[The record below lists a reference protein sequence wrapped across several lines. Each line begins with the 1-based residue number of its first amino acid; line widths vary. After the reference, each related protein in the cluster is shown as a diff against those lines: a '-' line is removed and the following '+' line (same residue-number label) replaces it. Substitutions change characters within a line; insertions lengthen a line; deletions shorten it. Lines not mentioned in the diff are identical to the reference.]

1 MNDSILITF
10 FDLLRLAKRL
20 LGVFKYSASLLF
32 CLALCYFLCQK
43 PQYIASATFKHL
55 TKQSDTSAMPKEVF
69 KELSMAVS
77 TQVPI
82 FSVMHSNRVLKGVV
96 EKLGMQIKVKEEW
109 TLGRAWNRALDSLI
123 NELGRK
129 PSDPDTFV
137 FRQVLFEGEK
147 ALRFFLQ
154 PLDGHSYRI
163 FNAKRE
169 AIAVGTLGTP
179 LLLPE
184 CHFTLLSFPKTVER
198 QKLYLLTV
206 QPWVSAI
213 DGIKR
218 QFEIREHKIEKNVF
232 YLYYKHHD
240 RKLAAEFLNS
250 VMESYQDYFH
260 KENEE
265 ICQVQVAYLEKRQK
279 ELIREFD
286 AALREHVTYLEN
298 TIAESGC
305 VGFSNALS
313 ALVDPQN
320 AFNAKLFDVDLE
332 LKRIES
338 LYAHR
343 MATPPHI
350 ELKTKLDES
359 LLQCDLEEKRFAKHA
374 VSSTHSPDDVLTLES
389 AKALYVQYSEKKDAC
404 EAQFKQHMFLRDQLN
419 DPDFELSSLA
429 TFLTDPVSLSLVQNG
444 STLALKLRDGEN
456 RTTREQERLKEELD
470 LQKNFLR
477 QHLSHMIELE
487 QIQIDLLTHK
497 IFALQL
503 QTRHLLDAEKQLLH
517 EKIEEFKQ
525 KMSSLPEKW
534 HREHLLSL
542 KKDLGARVLSSMT
555 QLVETKN
562 LNQKLYQAASKQL
575 DLAHPPLKPI
585 APRITLHALLV
596 AFAGC
601 FVHYLCALCRLLC
614 VGLPVSSLQ
623 LKHLGLFSAGTLT
636 RLCHLPLHALA
647 SGDLETVRGLAH
659 FISSLAAHSC
669 VALLHGKNPACAHA
683 LGEMLSYTGKKILT
697 VQQGVDQGWDL
708 GAYLR
713 KEIDEIPIIH
723 NRLVLAPLQ
732 SPELLQ
738 HPDFQ
743 TLLENWKAQYDHV
756 IVCSD
761 LELKSN
767 ASHLFF
773 QYADGVILV
782 THNESYEDLEPYRRW
797 ADTKGRLAFACFE

>member
-10 FDLLRLAKRL
+10 FDLKRLAKRL

-32 CLALCYFLCQK
+32 CLALCYLLFQR

-55 TKQSDTSAMPKEVF
+55 TKHTDTSALPKEVF
-69 KELSMAVS
+69 KDLSMAGS

-82 FSVMHSNRVLKGVV
+82 FSVMHSNRVLKSVV
-96 EKLGMQIKVKEEW
+96 EKLGMQVKVKEEW
-109 TLGRAWNRALDSLI
+109 TPGSSCRRMLDSLI

-129 PSDPDTFV
+129 PSDPDTFL
-137 FRQVLFEGEK
+137 FRRVLFEGEK
-147 ALRFFLQ
+147 TLRFFLQ
-154 PLDGHSYRI
+154 PLEGQSYRI
-163 FNAKRE
+163 LNAQKE
-169 AIAVGTLGTP
+169 AIATGTLGTP

-198 QKLYLLTV
+198 QKLYPLTV
-206 QPWVSAI
+206 QPWVSAV

-232 YLYYKHHD
+232 YLHYKHHD

-298 TIAESGC
+298 TISESGC

-343 MATPPHI
+343 MATPPAA
-350 ELKTKLDES
+350 ELKAKLDAS
-359 LLQCDLEEKRFAKHA
+359 LLQCDLEEKRFAKQA
-374 VSSTHSPDDVLTLES
+374 DASTHHTDEVLTLES

-404 EAQFKQHMFLRDQLN
+404 EAQFKQHLFLRDQLS
-419 DPDFELSSLA
+419 DPGFELSSLA

-456 RTTREQERLKEELD
+456 RTTREQERIKEELD

-487 QIQIDLLTHK
+487 QMQIDLLIHK

-517 EKIEEFKQ
+517 EKIEEFKG
-525 KMSSLPEKW
+525 KMTSLPEKW

-614 VGLPVSSLQ
+614 VGLPVSPLH
-623 LKHLGLFSAGTLT
+623 LKHHGLFSAGVLS

-647 SGDLETVRGLAH
+647 QGDLETVRGLAH
-659 FISSLAAHSC
+659 FIGSLAAHSC
-669 VALLHGKNPACAHA
+669 VALLHGKNPACAQA
-683 LGEMLSYTGKKILT
+683 LGEMLSFAGKKILT
-697 VQQGVDQGWDL
+697 LQQGGDKGWDL
-708 GAYLR
+708 GAFLR
-713 KEIDEIPIIH
+713 KEIQEIPILH
-723 NRLVLAPLQ
+723 DKLVLAPLE
-732 SPELLQ
+732 SPDLLQ

-743 TLLENWKAQYDHV
+743 ALIAEWKQDYDHV

-761 LELKSN
+761 LEPKSN
-767 ASHLFF
+767 ASHLFL
-773 QYADGVILV
+773 QYADGIILA
-782 THNESYEDLEPYRRW
+782 TQDESHDDIEPYRRW
-797 ADTKGRLAFACFE
+797 AEGKGRLAFACFN